1 MNITSTLVQAQFNK
15 LAKECP
21 IYTVCARSSS
31 FIHSHSVLF
40 PLMACPL
47 LPSCGYLSEGHNCW
61 MAVQGWHH
69 RHCRITGWLTHII
82 GMWPGVAQK
91 LWGCIMECQQQV
103 RVQDCGFS
111 RSVLVLLE
119 GRESVGGGR
128 NANLSHLLE
137 VRSAYQRVFQPTDR
151 EERRG

>member
-1 MNITSTLVQAQFNK
+1 
-15 LAKECP
+15 
-21 IYTVCARSSS
+21 
-31 FIHSHSVLF
+31 
-40 PLMACPL
+40 
-47 LPSCGYLSEGHNCW
+47 
-61 MAVQGWHH
+61 
-69 RHCRITGWLTHII
+69 
-82 GMWPGVAQK
+82 
-91 LWGCIMECQQQV
+91 MECQQQV

-151 EERRG
+151 EERRGEVSYGTHTHTHIRSREGMMV

>member
-1 MNITSTLVQAQFNK
+1 
-15 LAKECP
+15 
-21 IYTVCARSSS
+21 
-31 FIHSHSVLF
+31 
-40 PLMACPL
+40 
-47 LPSCGYLSEGHNCW
+47 
-61 MAVQGWHH
+61 
-69 RHCRITGWLTHII
+69 
-82 GMWPGVAQK
+82 
-91 LWGCIMECQQQV
+91 MECQQQV

-151 EERRG
+151 EERRGEERLVMAHTHTLEAGKE